1 MRDYAGGAIMWY
13 YNITIGVAT
22 KLLTNASAAS
32 KN

>member
-22 KLLTNASAAS
+22 KLVTNARCS
-32 KN
+32 K